1 MSSEATKIFTKENLD
16 GYLKE
21 LAKEY
26 RKRVG
31 KAMPAEIVLVGG
43 AAVLAN
49 YGFRNMT
56 TDVDAVIHAASS
68 MKDAINCV
76 GDKYGLPNG
85 WMNADFMYTS
95 SYTPKLDQFSQYY
108 RTFSNV
114 LTIRT
119 VTAEYLIAMKLRS
132 GRKYK
137 NDMSDIVGILSEHEK
152 RNTPISLDA
161 IERAVKDL
169 YGGWDSIPKDSID
182 FIRNVMQKG
191 HFTEMFALTAAE
203 EKTTKN
209 TLLDFEQHYP
219 GVTNSE
225 NLDSII
231 RKLKEKEN
239 SKAMLPGQGNGQR
252 DQEATGRRYPS
263 KDKLER

>member
-1 MSSEATKIFTKENLD
+1 MLSEASNYFTKENLS

-31 KAMPAEIVLVGG
+31 KSMPAEIVLVGG

-85 WMNADFMYTS
+85 WLNTDFMYTS

-119 VTAEYLIAMKLRS
+119 VTAEHLIAKI
-132 GRKYK
+132 GRAH
-137 NDMSDIVGILSEHEK
+137 V
-152 RNTPISLDA
+152 
-161 IERAVKDL
+161 
-169 YGGWDSIPKDSID
+169 
-182 FIRNVMQKG
+182 
-191 HFTEMFALTAAE
+191 
-203 EKTTKN
+203 
-209 TLLDFEQHYP
+209 
-219 GVTNSE
+219 
-225 NLDSII
+225 
-231 RKLKEKEN
+231 
-239 SKAMLPGQGNGQR
+239 
-252 DQEATGRRYPS
+252 
-263 KDKLER
+263 

>member
-1 MSSEATKIFTKENLD
+1 MLSEASNFFTKENLS

-31 KAMPAEIVLVGG
+31 KSMPAEIVLVGG

-85 WMNADFMYTS
+85 WLNTDFMYTS

-119 VTAEYLIAMKLRS
+119 VTAEHLIAMKLRS

-137 NDMSDIVGILSEHEK
+137 NDLSDIVGILSEHEK
-152 RNTPISLDA
+152 RNEPISLDA
-161 IERAVKDL
+161 IERAVKEM

-182 FIRNVMQKG
+182 FIQNVMQNG
-191 HFTEMFALTAAE
+191 HYTEMFALTTAE
-203 EKTTKN
+203 EKNTKN
-209 TLLDFEQHYP
+209 TLISFEQHYP
-219 GVTNSE
+219 GVANSE

-239 SKAMLPGQGNGQR
+239 SEAMLSGQSNGQQTLEKIAR
-252 DQEATGRRYPS
+252 LPAR
-263 KDKLER
+263 KDELER

>member
-1 MSSEATKIFTKENLD
+1 MLSEASNYFTKENLS

-31 KAMPAEIVLVGG
+31 KSMPAEIVLVGG

-85 WMNADFMYTS
+85 WLNTDFMYTS

-119 VTAEYLIAMKLRS
+119 VTAEHLIAMKLRS

-137 NDMSDIVGILSEHEK
+137 NDLSDILGILSEHEK
-152 RNTPISLDA
+152 RNEPISLDA
-161 IERAVKDL
+161 IERAVKEM

-182 FIRNVMQKG
+182 FIQNVMQNG
-191 HFTEMFALTAAE
+191 HYTEMFALTTAE
-203 EKTTKN
+203 EKNTKN
-209 TLLDFEQHYP
+209 TLISFEQHYP
-219 GVTNSE
+219 GVANSE

-239 SKAMLPGQGNGQR
+239 SEAMLSGQSNGQQTLEKIAR
-252 DQEATGRRYPS
+252 LPAR
-263 KDKLER
+263 KDELER

>member
-1 MSSEATKIFTKENLD
+1 MLSEASNYFTKENLS

-31 KAMPAEIVLVGG
+31 KSMPAEIVLVGG

-85 WMNADFMYTS
+85 WLNTDFMYTS

-119 VTAEYLIAMKLRS
+119 VTAEHLIAMKLRS

-137 NDMSDIVGILSEHEK
+137 NDLSDIVGILSEHEK
-152 RNTPISLDA
+152 RNEPISLDA
-161 IERAVKDL
+161 IERAVKEM

-182 FIRNVMQKG
+182 FIQNVMQNG
-191 HFTEMFALTAAE
+191 HYTEMFALTTAE
-203 EKTTKN
+203 EKNTKN
-209 TLLDFEQHYP
+209 TLISFEQHYP
-219 GVTNSE
+219 GVANSE

-239 SKAMLPGQGNGQR
+239 SEAMLSGQSNGQQTLEKTAR
-252 DQEATGRRYPS
+252 LPAR
-263 KDKLER
+263 KDELER

>member
-1 MSSEATKIFTKENLD
+1 MSSEASNYFTKENLD

-31 KAMPAEIVLVGG
+31 KAMPAEIILVGG

-68 MKDAINCV
+68 MKDAINRV

-95 SYTPKLDQFSQYY
+95 SYTPKLDQFSRHY

-137 NDMSDIVGILSEHEK
+137 NDLSDIIGILSEHEK
-152 RNTPISLDA
+152 QNTPISLDA
-161 IERAVKDL
+161 IECAVKDL

-191 HFTEMFALTAAE
+191 HFTEMFTLTAVE
-203 EKTTKN
+203 EKNTKVA
-209 TLLDFEQHYP
+209 LIVFEQNYP
-219 GVTNSE
+219 GVANNE

-231 RKLKEKEN
+231 KKLREKE
-239 SKAMLPGQGNGQR
+239 SAKAIQPGQSNGQR
-252 DQEATGRRYPS
+252 DQDATARQSPR
-263 KDKLER
+263 KAELER